1 MQHEAKPL
9 LLAPAQTS
17 NLSVQKGVEM
27 PRCPLIRF
35 PQRPRRN
42 SGSRRRSSPNI
53 PRGPRVQ
60 VIKQVSEDS
69 LDRRLWL
76 HAEHRVH
83 GCQSS
88 PDAERLEALKEEEEE
103 EEERPEPSQTN
114 FRFMLT
120 KSPGYRESRVKDEA
134 IDRDKFSTD
143 SGSHRCRGTFGLIFG
158 NLSALTADKVRATQT
173 LRLPRLVP
181 KCQCRCQAK
190 DCLRLL
196 NGKVS
201 QERLPAEL
209 VSPECDGDSPILPE
223 DPAIHRPDRTMESA
237 SERASEPPVDI
248 AAGVAVRDTVTAER
262 VEDGRDI
269 SATIDYRIDGNASA
283 GSTARSAHP
292 GRGAEASEKLRRLPH
307 VTLAA
312 RRGDG

>member
-1 MQHEAKPL
+1 MSVN
-9 LLAPAQTS
+9 APA
-17 NLSVQKGVEM
+17 K
-27 PRCPLIRF
+27 
-35 PQRPRRN
+35 
-42 SGSRRRSSPNI
+42 
-53 PRGPRVQ
+53 
-60 VIKQVSEDS
+60 
-69 LDRRLWL
+69 
-76 HAEHRVH
+76 
-83 GCQSS
+83 
-88 PDAERLEALKEEEEE
+88 
-103 EEERPEPSQTN
+103 
-114 FRFMLT
+114 
-120 KSPGYRESRVKDEA
+120 A

-223 DPAIHRPDRTMESA
+223 DPAIHRPDRTMES
-237 SERASEPPVDI
+237 VDI
-248 AAGVAVRDTVTAER
+248 AAGGAVRDTVTAER